1 VAFSPKSASKSF
13 RLKARAEREGVTAAT
28 IKLRLLKKLKCTL
41 NYEKL
46 AWETGATLVA
56 GVDEVGRGC
65 LFGPVVAA
73 AVILDPKYRIRGLRD
88 SKLLDRKAREKLAPR
103 IRENCLAW
111 AVAAIDVAVIDEIN
125 IYWASKRAM
134 EEAVAKLAMKPDH
147 VLVDALRLGCEC
159 AQTPI
164 IHGDA
169 LSASIAA
176 ASIVAKVE
184 RDAMIRELDAVYP
197 GYGLASNVG
206 YRSPVHLKALR
217 ERGPTPMHRM
227 SFAPVW
233 MSTNPQ
239 EALDFMLEETTA
251 VLAENTDV
259 PSAPL

>member
-1 VAFSPKSASKSF
+1 VKLSKKKSLRRF
-13 RLKARAEREGVTAAT
+13 LQYEDEDVTAAT
-28 IKLRLLKKLKCTL
+28 LKLRLLKSLKCTL
-41 NYEKL
+41 KYEKQ
-46 AWETGATLVA
+46 AWDAGAKLVA

-65 LFGPVVAA
+65 LFGPVVAG

-88 SKLLDRKAREKLAPR
+88 SKLLDRATREKLAPR

-111 AVAAIDVAVIDEIN
+111 AVAAVDVAVIDEIN

-134 EEAVAKLAMKPDH
+134 EEAVAKLAMQPDH
-147 VLVDALRLGCEC
+147 LLVDAMCLGCEC

-184 RDAMIRELDAVYP
+184 RDAMIRELDTLYP

-206 YRSPVHLKALR
+206 YRSPIHIKGLR
-217 ERGPTPMHRM
+217 EMGPTPMHRM

-233 MSTNPQ
+233 LSTRPQ
-239 EALDFMLEETTA
+239 EVLEFMTEELESAVPIGTDLD
-251 VLAENTDV
+251 
-259 PSAPL
+259 S